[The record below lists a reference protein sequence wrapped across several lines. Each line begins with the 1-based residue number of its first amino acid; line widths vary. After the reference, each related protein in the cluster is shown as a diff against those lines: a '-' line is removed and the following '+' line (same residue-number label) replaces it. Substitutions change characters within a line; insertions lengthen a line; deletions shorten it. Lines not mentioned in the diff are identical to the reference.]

1 MALPAS
7 EDTGLLLAL
16 NSVARGWFSS
26 EVGLLYRK
34 WEGQATGQ
42 AAHTDTGE
50 RDARM
55 AIVEA
60 RARAL
65 GSFRWRYPADPDS
78 E

>member
-16 NSVARGWFSS
+16 DTVSRGWFTS
-26 EVGLLYRK
+26 EAGLRYRK
-34 WEGQATGQ
+34 WPGQSTAQAT
-42 AAHTDTGE
+42 HTDSTE

-60 RARAL
+60 RSRAL
-65 GSFRWRYPADPDS
+65 SCFQWRYPT
-78 E
+78 EM